1 MFGYC
6 IWYTL
11 IGESRLCKLILN
23 LSNKFKTDLFKG
35 HITVHSK
42 LNEQTANNL
51 YRIQCCITKPWFSID
66 GNVYQTESVS
76 ENNTRF
82 YALQQDYLM
91 YNIERL
97 GRHHV
102 SLAYRINRP
111 FTEEEIEYAN
121 SMVPIDTICENE
133 MFVSLND
140 CKSCLPKHWNQLKRH
155 VF

>member
-1 MFGYC
+1 MKKLVIISHTAHQLDEMSQVVGWGPTIREINFISKNWDEVVHVACLEKGYPLGSSLA
-6 IWYTL
+6 Y
-11 IGESRLCKLILN
+11 
-23 LSNKFKTDLFKG
+23 
-35 HITVHSK
+35 
-42 LNEQTANNL
+42 
-51 YRIQCCITKPWFSID
+51 
-66 GNVYQTESVS
+66 S

-97 GRHHV
+97 GGHHV

-133 MFVSLND
+133 MYVSLND
-140 CKSCLPKHWNQLKRH
+140 CRSCLPKHWNQLKRH